1 MARPRNAD
9 GQRTRQAI
17 LDAALELFAQKGYF
31 GTSLRDVAAAV
42 GVRESAIYNYFKS
55 KDALFEALILEDQHT
70 RLERLSSIA
79 DGPIADGRAVLEQL
93 ALTSLESFLAPRDQ
107 QLFRIL
113 MSDGIRL
120 AKTGRIN
127 LYERLGHGRERMHDI
142 MRRLIRERWLRAAD
156 PQMLAISFNSPLM
169 LWRHLLAIDA
179 DLPMIKDPRA
189 FARQHVDQF
198 LRGAA
203 EAPPRSARAGRA
215 GAGRVTKRPKLPART
230 KRPSL

>member
-31 GTSLRDVAAAV
+31 GASLRDVAAAV

-79 DGPIADGRAVLEQL
+79 EGPITDGRAVLEQL
-93 ALTSLESFLAPRDQ
+93 AITTLDSFQDPRHQ
-107 QLFRIL
+107 QVFRIL

-127 LYERLGHGRERMHDI
+127 LYERLGHGRERLHDI

-156 PQMLAISFNSPLM
+156 PQVLAIAFSSPLI
-169 LWRHLLAIDA
+169 LWRHLHAIDA

-198 LRGAA
+198 LRGASVA
-203 EAPPRSARAGRA
+203 APRSAPARRTAAARLP
-215 GAGRVTKRPKLPART
+215 KRPKLSTRT
-230 KRPSL
+230 KRQSV